1 MTVDELQV
9 LITAN
14 TNELRKEIGNANKSI
29 SGLQKSASK
38 STGGVM
44 SAFSKLKTGI
54 IALGIGKV
62 IKDSIQLGMD
72 AIESDSLFETVMGDN
87 ASAVK
92 DWSNNIA
99 NTLGL
104 SAVAMQKN
112 IGVIYNMTSSMGVAG
127 DNALKMSKGVSVLA
141 EDMASFYNLDSTE
154 AFNKIRAGL
163 TGETEPLKALGI
175 LVDEN
180 TIKQY
185 AYSEGIAQ
193 NGAELTNQQKVLARY
208 VAILRQTG
216 NAQGDLARTLNSP
229 ANQLRALKQNVANL
243 GIAFSKI
250 LMPVVQAVLPW
261 LNAIAR
267 VATQAVNSLASLLG
281 LVDNKSGAG
290 AETKKVSDNV
300 GGIGA
305 GLDDATKKAKKLK
318 GSLAGFDEMNVLQDK
333 SSDSGSG
340 GGGAAGADLG
350 YSLAEYDAHLEWA
363 NGATDGIVATIQE
376 KLNQLGAGINWDK
389 LKTAFTNLY
398 KAVKPVVETIGTG
411 LGWVFD
417 NILVPLA
424 QWTINDA
431 LPAFLNRLSGVFKML
446 NPVLQ
451 VFGTIFGYVWDN
463 LLKPLAEWTGGAIV
477 DYLNSTGDAL
487 GKIGDSIDPS
497 KLDLTPI
504 TAFIDAVKSAGQWL
518 LDFLTTTG
526 TNILQKVSE
535 TWENIKGNIGNG
547 IQNVLDTWTMFWTDI
562 KAGIDE
568 WGVPITEG
576 FNKLFGSLWTD
587 IVDPCLQQVSQVW
600 ADFTG
605 ILKEKWDEYGEPLV
619 NKIGEFVTKVVALF
633 QSIWD
638 NVLEPI
644 VTPFLK
650 TLSDLWDQYLKPLID
665 TVVDFVMTFVDGAL
679 TIYNKFVLPIVTW
692 ITEKLKPVFEYIGK
706 IISNVFGT
714 IIAVVSS
721 VITGVIGYFKG
732 VIDFI
737 VGVFTGNWE
746 KAWNGIKSAFK
757 SVFDGIVGIAKAVWG
772 SIKGVFNA
780 TKDYFLGKWNS
791 IKSIFKDVGTW
802 FSNVFTKAWEGIK
815 FAFSKVTG
823 FFSGIWQTIK
833 DTFSKVGSTIAGA
846 ISGAVKKAINAVLS
860 TAVKIIN
867 GFISAINFAIGIINK
882 IPGVEINKLSKLEVP
897 QMARGG
903 VVDRPTYAMIGEAGA
918 EAVVPLE
925 RNLGYLDKLAGM
937 LAEKIGGGNGNINL
951 TVKLGEDTIF
961 DKFIDYGRAKAF
973 ETNGEVAFA

>member
-14 TNELRKEIGNANKSI
+14 TNDLRKEINNANKSI
-29 SGLQKSASK
+29 SGLQKSANKGS
-38 STGGVM
+38 SGVM

-62 IKDSIQLGMD
+62 ISDSISAGMD
-72 AIESDSLFETVMGDN
+72 AIESDSLFSTVMGNN
-87 ASAVK
+87 ADAVRE
-92 DWSNNIA
+92 WSNTVA

-112 IGVIYNMTSSMGVAG
+112 IGVVYNMTSSMGVAG

-141 EDMASFYNLDSTE
+141 EDMASFYNLDSAE

-180 TIKQY
+180 TVKQV
-185 AYSEGIAQ
+185 AYSEGIAE
-193 NGAELTNQQKVLARY
+193 NGAELTQQQKVLARY
-208 VAILRQTG
+208 TAILKQTG

-229 ANQLRALKQNVANL
+229 ANQLRALKQNVTNL

-250 LMPVVQAVLPW
+250 LMPVVQAVLPY
-261 LNAIAR
+261 LNAIAK
-267 VATQAVNSLASLLG
+267 VATQAVNGLSSLLG
-281 LVDNKSGAG
+281 LVGEDSGAG

-300 GGIGA
+300 GGIGG

-318 GSLAGFDEMNVLQDK
+318 QSLAGFDEMNVLQDNS
-333 SSDSGSG
+333 SSDSDSG
-340 GGGAAGADLG
+340 GSTGAELG
-350 YSLAEYDAHLEWA
+350 FSLDEYDAHLDWA
-363 NGATDGIVATIQE
+363 NGNTDAIVSAIQE

-389 LKTAFTNLY
+389 LKTAFTGLY
-398 KAVKPVVETIGTG
+398 DAAKPVVETLGSG

-424 QWTINDA
+424 QWTINDL
-431 LPAFLNRLSGVFKML
+431 LPAFLHAVSGAFKLL

-451 VFGTIFGYVWDN
+451 VFGEVFGYVWDN
-463 LLKPLAEWTGGAIV
+463 LLKPLAQWTGGV
-477 DYLNSTGDAL
+477 VVSVLEGVGDGLAEVGKRIEENNINLEPL
-487 GKIGDSIDPS
+487 G
-497 KLDLTPI
+497 
-504 TAFIDAVKSAGQWL
+504 AFIDAVKSYGEWL
-518 LDFLTTTG
+518 LGWWTTIG
-526 TNILQKVSE
+526 TTIVEKVTE
-535 TWENIKGNIGNG
+535 TWGNIKGNISEGVT
-547 IQNVLDTWTMFWTDI
+547 NVLDTWTMFWQDI

-568 WGVPITEG
+568 WGQPITDG
-576 FNKLFGSLWTD
+576 FNQLFGSLWTD
-587 IVDPCLQQVSQVW
+587 IVDPCLQQAAQIW

-605 ILKEKWDEYGEPLV
+605 IVKEKWEQYGQPLV
-619 NKIGEFVTKVVALF
+619 DKIGEFVTKIIDLF

-638 NVLEPI
+638 NILEPI
-644 VTPFLK
+644 VTPFLQ

-665 TVVDFVMTFVDGAL
+665 TVVDFVFAFVDGAL
-679 TIYNKFVLPIVTW
+679 EIYNKFILPIVTW
-692 ITEKLKPVFEYIGK
+692 ITEKLKPVFDFIGK

-721 VITGVIGYFKG
+721 VIQGVIGWFRG
-732 VIDFI
+732 IIDF
-737 VGVFTGNWE
+737 VTGVFSGNWD
-746 KAWNGIKSAFK
+746 KAWNGIKSSFK
-757 SVFDGIVGIAKAVWG
+757 SVFESFVKIGKAVWE

-780 TKDYFLGKWNS
+780 TKDYFIAKWEN
-791 IKSIFKDVGTW
+791 IKSIFKDVGAW
-802 FSNVFTKAWEGIK
+802 FKGVFTKAWEGIK
-815 FAFSKVTG
+815 FAFSKVGSFFTDIWDKITG
-823 FFSGIWQTIK
+823 I
-833 DTFSKVGSTIAGA
+833 FSKVGSTIGNA
-846 ISGAVKKAINAVLS
+846 ISGAVKKAINWVLS

-882 IPGVEINKLSKLEVP
+882 IPGVEITKLSELEVP
-897 QMARGG
+897 KMARGG

-937 LAEKIGGGNGNINL
+937 LAEKMNGGNGNINL